1 MGLNAMAV
9 IKLPYVVS
17 DVDRHGNVRY
27 YFRRRP
33 EPKVRLPAKPGT
45 LEFREAYEAAQAR
58 KPVARPTKKPH
69 ETKGTFAYACHH
81 YFNDKATFKRLDKS
95 TQGWQR
101 RALDEIAAAYGDRIL
116 TELAP
121 RNVRKFRDEKADTPA
136 AANNMLKA
144 LRALFE
150 FAKENDLA
158 DTDPTREVKR
168 IKYVAKGHHSWS
180 LNEVADFEERWPIG
194 TKQRLAL
201 ALLLYTACRRE
212 DVVRLGPSHFRGER
226 IVYTQAKNE
235 HRNPVHMDI
244 PVHPDLAD
252 VIAATTV
259 KGDTYLTTEY
269 GKPFSVAGFGNRFR
283 DWCDQAGLSHCSAHG
298 LRKATAARLAE
309 RGATPHE
316 IMAITGHQTL
326 GEVQR
331 YTKAAQMR
339 GLADAG
345 MALLPNRKKAE
356 ENGGTSAP
364 KSVESDRSKTRSH
377 NDSSR

>member
-1 MGLNAMAV
+1 MGLSAMAV

-33 EPKVRLPAKPGT
+33 EPKVRLPERPGS
-45 LEFREAYEAAQAR
+45 LAFMEAYRLAEAR
-58 KPVARPTKKPH
+58 KPVPKPASRPH
-69 ETKGTFAYACHH
+69 EIKGTFAYACHH
-81 YFNDKATFKRLDKS
+81 YFADKATFKRLDKS
-95 TQGWQR
+95 TQSWQR
-101 RALDEIAAAYGDRIL
+101 RALEEIAAEHGEKR
-116 TELAP
+116 LAAMQP
-121 RNVRKFRDEKADTPA
+121 KHVRKLRDAKAETPA
-136 AANNMLKA
+136 AANTMLKS

-150 FAKENDLA
+150 WAKENDLA
-158 DTDPTREVKR
+158 ETDPTKEVKR
-168 IKYVAKGHHSWS
+168 LKYLAKGHHSWS
-180 LNEVADFEERWPIG
+180 LEEVAAFEERWAIG

-212 DVVRLGPSHFRGER
+212 DVVRLGPSHLRGPR
-226 IVYTQAKNE
+226 IIYTQAKNE

-244 PVHPDLAD
+244 PVHPDLAE
-252 VIAATTV
+252 VIAASKVAGT
-259 KGDTYLTTEY
+259 TYLTTEY

-283 DWCDQAGLSHCSAHG
+283 EWCDQAGLSHCSAHG

-316 IMAITGHQTL
+316 IMAITGHRTL
-326 GEVQR
+326 EEVQR

-356 ENGGTSAP
+356 ENGGTRGA
-364 KSVESDRSKTRSH
+364 KSVESDS
-377 NDSSR
+377 